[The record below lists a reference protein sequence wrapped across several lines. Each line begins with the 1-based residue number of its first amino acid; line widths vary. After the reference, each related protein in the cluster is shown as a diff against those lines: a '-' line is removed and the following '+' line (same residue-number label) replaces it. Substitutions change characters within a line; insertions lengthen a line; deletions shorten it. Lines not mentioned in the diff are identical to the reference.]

1 MRAWWAFRLGAALI
15 AAAYAAD
22 QVVGQALKESLAT
35 FSSTWVMMLDV
46 MARVAVVALGLAL
59 ARLVFRGP
67 RSRPAGLAMAI
78 LGFYFGLL
86 PELSLPLTETTGT
99 QIQPPFMFEM
109 LIHSGGFATWAAT
122 AVMVLG
128 IMELI
133 RPTTAEAATSVEPPR
148 LMDAGR

>member
-35 FSSTWVMMLDV
+35 FSSTWVMTLDV

-99 QIQPPFMFEM
+99 QIQTTVHVRDADP
-109 LIHSGGFATWAAT
+109 
-122 AVMVLG
+122 LG
-128 IMELI
+128 RL
-133 RPTTAEAATSVEPPR
+133 RDVGRDRGDGAWHHGAHPTDDR
-148 LMDAGR
+148 